1 LIAYLENSLVRRTL
15 FHFVAAVSM
24 VAASM
29 VSASFGAVVGVD
41 FGPGTS
47 IPNWTN
53 ISSAGTYTNLNDE
66 NGVGSGINLAI
77 TSTILSFAAIPT
89 ASTVPQPFPSI
100 ATSLSGIDG
109 VVYDF
114 GGTFNAQYTG
124 LTPGRAY
131 SFWLFG
137 LRAGNFGLAQ
147 FVTITTDSV
156 VLSYQQTASPNQL
169 MINSQVGSSSFNL
182 GHYADTVIASSTGT
196 ISINVVGNGESG
208 EPFTIAGLALED
220 PSAPPPAVPEPSTM
234 VIGTLFG
241 IGGLMAKRRMKK

>member
-53 ISSAGTYTNLNDE
+53 INSAGTYTNLNDE

-77 TSTILSFAAIPT
+77 TSTIRPYGVIPT

-109 VVYDF
+109 NVYAYN
-114 GGTFNAQYTG
+114 GTFNAQYTG

-137 LRAGNFGLAQ
+137 LRGGANLGQ

-156 VLSYQQTASPNQL
+156 VLSYQQTASSEQL
-169 MINSQVGSSSFNL
+169 MINSKVGSSSFNL
-182 GHYADTVIASSTGT
+182 GHYADTVIASGTGT
-196 ISINVVGNGESG
+196 ISINVVGNDYYGA
-208 EPFTIAGLALED
+208 PFTIAGLALEA
-220 PSAPPPAVPEPSTM
+220 PSAPSPAVPEPSTM

-241 IGGLMAKRRMKK
+241 IGGLVAKRRRKK

>member
-1 LIAYLENSLVRRTL
+1 MIAYLENSLVRRTL

-24 VAASM
+24 AAASM

-77 TSTILSFAAIPT
+77 TSTLYPFTVIPT
-89 ASTVPQPFPSI
+89 ASTVPQPSPSI
-100 ATSLSGIDG
+100 AGSLSGIDG
-109 VVYDF
+109 NVYNDV
-114 GGTFNAQYTG
+114 TFNAQYMG

-137 LRAGNFGLAQ
+137 LRGGYNLGQ

-156 VLSYQQTASPNQL
+156 VLSYQQTASSNQL

-182 GHYADTVIASSTGT
+182 GHYADTVVASSTGT
-196 ISINVVGNGESG
+196 ISFNVVGNG
-208 EPFTIAGLALED
+208 FANIYTIAGLALED
-220 PSAPPPAVPEPSTM
+220 PSAPPPAVPEPSMM

-241 IGGLMAKRRMKK
+241 LGGLVAKRRMKK